1 MFRHFRAVPL
11 GRSSEQ
17 SRALLFSK
25 KSIDVES
32 DILMTWED
40 GKSWL
45 SEPQKVIVFF
55 DRRRPRELF
64 QTHPPRCSLANG
76 GGSPPSFLENR
87 KGLFFRSNY
96 AVGSAWVPGTVL
108 VRLPLLIRQG

>member
-1 MFRHFRAVPL
+1 M
-11 GRSSEQ
+11 
-17 SRALLFSK
+17 
-25 KSIDVES
+25 ES
-32 DILMTWED
+32 GILMTWED

-45 SEPQKVIVFF
+45 SEPLKVIVFF

-87 KGLFFRSNY
+87 KGLFFSEAITRS
-96 AVGSAWVPGTVL
+96 VQPGF
-108 VRLPLLIRQG
+108 PAPCW